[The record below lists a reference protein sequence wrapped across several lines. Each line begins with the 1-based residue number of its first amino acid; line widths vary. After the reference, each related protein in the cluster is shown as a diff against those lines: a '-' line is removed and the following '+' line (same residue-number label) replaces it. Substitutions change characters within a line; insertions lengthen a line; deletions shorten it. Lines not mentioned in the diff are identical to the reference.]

1 MPIKI
6 PVIIIF
12 PNLYLYKFLGV
23 TVKVYINGVLKFEV
37 PGRQAFSHYFKIGV
51 YA

>member
-6 PVIIIF
+6 HVIIIF

-23 TVKVYINGVLKFEV
+23 TRGNEG
-37 PGRQAFSHYFKIGV
+37 GRWRRKGEKEEGKKKKKKK
-51 YA
+51 